1 MIIENWMSLTSNC
14 YGDAYMNV
22 ILCQG
27 MESLGEAFI
36 TASGSKAL
44 IYYYTGKPIYQR
56 YFFPISVVVVPCEEK
71 TVRWK
76 VKRCMNGI
84 GKKRNAGVR
93 YEQ

>member
-56 YFFPISVVVVPCEEK
+56 YFFPNIRGGRSLRRENCEMESEN
-71 TVRWK
+71 
-76 VKRCMNGI
+76 MYE
-84 GKKRNAGVR
+84 R
-93 YEQ
+93 YR